1 MANNAMNAFG
11 MVLDNSSALEKEVRT
26 NIIGLLGINS
36 KDENLTEY
44 IQECVSHFNVNNIE
58 HNYIESIRK
67 VIDEE
72 LSKIQQQKKE
82 NGSVDYSLISES
94 LANRLRQLQNQDFS
108 LDDDL
113 KDLAIQIPN
122 KFPLCGI
129 TQEQFLSHFNSKKE
143 AIMQMIKSYNNSIT
157 DTLIKLSPQLME
169 EFKQLENQN
178 TNNVIDPTPDSPT
191 RPSSPKTPSSPTS
204 AAIPLEV
211 SNQNKEK
218 NDIHMMVTNANSLF
232 ELLNVKAT
240 IEKLKASNPNNE
252 QIDIELMNVINKIV
266 NITAGERK
274 NINQPDGPAPLNS
287 SAEIGNSNESM
298 RQLIDSGS
306 YFSVLQGISNNNI
319 NKYRA
324 FINDGFRVIFSR
336 WKVAAENTKNNEQR
350 RASFEQLKE
359 IYENFKDYLQSEQ
372 DTINMLE
379 TTISEMTNYF
389 MAIQARE
396 QKKQQVS
403 TIPDGI
409 RYNSSN
415 SDLNRSARRM

>member
-11 MVLDNSSALEKEVRT
+11 MVLDNSSELEKEIRN
-26 NIIGLLGINS
+26 NIIGLLGVNS
-36 KDENLTEY
+36 QDDHLTEY

-72 LSKIQQQKKE
+72 LSKIQQQRKE
-82 NGSVDYSLISES
+82 SGSVDYSLISQS
-94 LANRLRQLQNQDFS
+94 LTNRLRQLQAQDFT

-113 KDLAIQIPN
+113 KDLATQIPN

-143 AIMQMIKSYNNSIT
+143 AIIQMIKSYNNSIT
-157 DTLIKLSPQLME
+157 NTLIKLTPQLME
-169 EFKQLENQN
+169 EFKELENQN
-178 TNNVIDPTPDSPT
+178 SDNLINPIPDNPT
-191 RPSSPKTPSSPTS
+191 RPSSPNTPSSPAS
-204 AAIPLEV
+204 DAIPLEN
-211 SNQNKEK
+211 SNQNKQ
-218 NDIHMMVTNANSLF
+218 NSDIHIMAANAKNLN

-240 IEKLKASNPNNE
+240 IEKLKVSDPNN
-252 QIDIELMNVINKIV
+252 QQLDIELMNVINKIV
-266 NITAGERK
+266 NLTAVGRK
-274 NINQPDGPAPLNS
+274 DINQPDGPAPLNA

-298 RQLIDSGS
+298 RELIDSGS
-306 YFSVLQGISNNNI
+306 YFSILQSISNNNI

-336 WKVAAENTKNNEQR
+336 WQVAAENAKNNEQR
-350 RASFEQLKE
+350 RALFEQLKE
-359 IYENFKDYLQSEQ
+359 IYENFKDYLQSEK

-409 RYNSSN
+409 RYNSSS

>member
-11 MVLDNSSALEKEVRT
+11 MVLDNSSELEKEIRT
-26 NIIGLLGINS
+26 NIIRLMGINS
-36 KDENLTEY
+36 KDDRLIEY

-58 HNYIESIRK
+58 HSYIESIRTI
-67 VIDEE
+67 IDEE
-72 LSKIQQQKKE
+72 LSKIQQQKKASG
-82 NGSVDYSLISES
+82 NVDYSLILQS
-94 LANRLRQLQNQDFS
+94 LINKLRQLQPQDFI

-113 KDLAIQIPN
+113 KDLATQIPN
-122 KFPLCGI
+122 KFPLCGL
-129 TQEQFLSHFNSKKE
+129 TQEQFLIHFNSKKE
-143 AIMQMIKSYNNSIT
+143 AITQMIKSYNNSIT
-157 DTLIKLSPQLME
+157 DTLIKLAPQLME

-178 TNNVIDPTPDSPT
+178 TNNVIDSTPEVST
-191 RPSSPKTPSSPTS
+191 KPSSYNPPSDPTT
-204 AAIPLEV
+204 ATIPLET
-211 SNQNKEK
+211 SNQNKEN
-218 NDIHMMVTNANSLF
+218 NDIHLMVTNANSLD
-232 ELLNVKAT
+232 ELLNVKTAV
-240 IEKLKASNPNNE
+240 EKLKVSNPNNE
-252 QIDIELMNVINKIV
+252 QLDIELMNIINKIV
-266 NITAGERK
+266 ILTAGKGK
-274 NINQPDGPAPLNS
+274 NIDQPDGSGPLSS

-336 WKVAAENTKNNEQR
+336 WKATAENAINNEQR

-372 DTINMLE
+372 NTIDMLE

-389 MAIQARE
+389 MDIQARE
-396 QKKQQVS
+396 QNKQQVS

-409 RYNSSN
+409 RYNSSG
-415 SDLNRSARRM
+415 SDLNGSTRRM

>member
-36 KDENLTEY
+36 KDENLIEY

-129 TQEQFLSHFNSKKE
+129 TQEQFLYHFNSKKE

-178 TNNVIDPTPDSPT
+178 TNNVIDPTSDSPT

-266 NITAGERK
+266 NITAGETK

-350 RASFEQLKE
+350 MASFEQLKE

-389 MAIQARE
+389 MANQARE